1 MNLGEDLGSG
11 AVVVVALQQK
21 LSGFLVEGRFGVRID
36 QQTLDGEKDVFQTL
50 KEKLQ
55 ILTNMR
61 NVDRSL
67 SNFARHIKFN

>member
-11 AVVVVALQQK
+11 AVVVVALKQK
-21 LSGFLVEGRFGVRID
+21 LSGFLVEGRFGVGID

-67 SNFARHIKFN
+67 SNFARYIKFN